1 MSSTSPAD
9 VVRKLQRS
17 GRAATSESGT
27 AVVPTQQSQG
37 PVVTA
42 ARAGDHL
49 AIHKFLLD
57 VFHGPTSAEFTAQ
70 LENPFYEPS
79 NRLIVKHRKQLIGH
93 VRLQQQQMHFGT
105 ELIPISNLCEL
116 ATAPEYRQR
125 AIGSALLQAAEQ
137 QMISEGS
144 LLGIL
149 ETNVPNFYR
158 QHGWTVASRHSFST
172 ADARNILSTLGANRI
187 QQQPISINRP
197 FEEEP
202 KQYNIRLWRHVEQEA
217 LIHLYRENT
226 VNSYGPLLRS
236 EDYWR
241 WLFSRRGFERIYVAI
256 DGPDKLQLAGSY
268 KSIIGYAAIRY
279 GRILEIMTAQGHEQA
294 AYQLI
299 DRACSDVIE
308 SKDRPISIDAPPGN
322 PLHEFLQSAGGS
334 YHHLEDNNGVFTMI
348 KLFDPLKLLE
358 QLREEINQRA
368 QKAAIARPFEL
379 GLEIRGKW
387 CQILFTP
394 RSVKIVKGKSGRS
407 HLRCEESVLTQLLLG
422 HLNVQEA
429 VEQGLLN
436 PSTRIAFET
445 AETIFPQL
453 PLWRP
458 PLDDSPA

>member
-17 GRAATSESGT
+17 GRSATSQSGT
-27 AVVPTQQSQG
+27 AVLPAQQSQD

-57 VFHGPTSAEFTAQ
+57 VFHGPTSAEYTAQ

-79 NRLIVKHRKQLIGH
+79 DRLIVKHRKQLIGH
-93 VRLQQQQMHFGT
+93 VRIQQQQMHFGT
-105 ELIPISNLCEL
+105 ELLPVSNLCEL

-137 QMISEGS
+137 QMIQEGS

-149 ETNVPNFYR
+149 ETNVPDFYR
-158 QHGWTVASRHSFST
+158 QHGWTVSSRHSFST
-172 ADARNILSTLGANRI
+172 ADARNILSSLGAKQVER
-187 QQQPISINRP
+187 QPISISRP
-197 FEEEP
+197 FAEEP

-226 VNSYGPLLRS
+226 RNSYGPLLRT
-236 EDYWR
+236 EDYWQ

-256 DGPDKLQLAGSY
+256 DGPDKLPLTGSH
-268 KSIIGYAAIRY
+268 KSIIGYAAIRH

-294 AYQLI
+294 AFQLI
-299 DRACSDVIE
+299 NRACSDVIE

-322 PLHEFLQSAGGS
+322 PLHDFLLSAGGY
-334 YHHLEDNNGVFTMI
+334 YHHSEDTNGVFTMI
-348 KLFDPLKLLE
+348 KMFDPLKLLE
-358 QLREEINQRA
+358 HLREEINQRA
-368 QKAAIARPFEL
+368 QAAAIARPFEL

-387 CQILFTP
+387 YQILFTP
-394 RSVKIVKGKSGRS
+394 RSVKLVKGKSGRS
-407 HLRCEESVLTQLLLG
+407 HLRCDEAVLTQLLLG

-429 VEQGLLN
+429 VEQGLLRL
-436 PSTRIAFET
+436 STRIAFET
-445 AETIFPQL
+445 VETIFPQL

-458 PLDDSPA
+458 PLDNSPA